1 MIHGSL
7 YRTGIACLSLAGTLP
22 IWAEFRSIDG
32 SGNHLIDATLGAAGD
47 DIIRLG
53 YPAAYPDGLGDVIT
67 DAGDLNA
74 RDVSN
79 ALSVQTEDMFNARGL
94 SDWSVQWG
102 QFITHDLDL
111 TPTGSAYDTL
121 LDGSTG
127 DFGIAINDA
136 FDPLGPNAIP
146 FNRSQYQ
153 DGTGDGSVRPSP
165 QGPQTV
171 PRVLT
176 NTITSYLD
184 ASMVYG
190 SDDTRA
196 AALRTFADGKL
207 VTSADG
213 LLPGYNDASLDNDDP
228 FGFGTGLFLAG
239 DVRAN
244 EQVGL
249 TATHALFVRE
259 HNRLADALATADPT
273 LDDETLY
280 QTARKI
286 VGAEIQAITYREYL
300 PSLLGNAAPDA
311 DDFAYSATVDPR
323 ITSSFAVAAFRFG
336 HSMQSGD
343 IKLINDANE
352 QIDAL
357 SLAEAFFD
365 PTILGDNPEKV
376 DLVLKGLATQTAQEN
391 DLAMHDALRNFL
403 FGPPGAGGMD
413 LMALDLERGRDHGL
427 ADVNALRLAYG
438 LTPVRRWADVTSD
451 AELAAELTAL
461 YGNNPNDADPFVVML
476 AEDHLPGASVGELTA
491 AIIAG
496 QFERLRDGDRLFFT
510 GDDDLLDP
518 LIASV
523 IDLDTITLADII
535 RLNTDLTAIQH
546 DVFFAAALG
555 GLDGDFDGNGAVDQ
569 GDLNLVLTNWG
580 TDFSDAL
587 PPTGWIGGG
596 LAGSVDQQELNL
608 VLNGWGS
615 TTAPSFAGF
624 AVPEP
629 AAALA
634 LLPMLRRCRRSA

>member
-1 MIHGSL
+1 MLHGSFH
-7 YRTGIACLSLAGTLP
+7 RIGIACVLLTGAPPGA
-22 IWAEFRSIDG
+22 AEFRSIDG
-32 SGNHLIDATLGAAGD
+32 SGNHLTNTTLGAAGD

-53 YPAAYPDGLGDVIT
+53 YPAAYPDDLGDVIT
-67 DAGDLNA
+67 DADHLNA

-79 ALSVQTEDMFNARGL
+79 ALSVQASDVFNARGL

-111 TPTGSAYDTL
+111 TPTDAAFNTH
-121 LDGSTG
+121 LDGTVG
-127 DFGIAINDA
+127 DYRIAVNDA
-136 FDPLGPNAIP
+136 SDPLGPNAIP

-153 DGTGDGSVRPSP
+153 SGTGDGTVRLTP

-176 NTITSYLD
+176 NTITSFLD

-196 AALRTFADGKL
+196 AALRTFEGGKL
-207 VTSADG
+207 VTSAGG
-213 LLPGYNDASLDNDDP
+213 LLPGYNDAGLDNDDP
-228 FGFGTGLFLAG
+228 FGIGGGLYLAG
-239 DVRAN
+239 DARAN

-259 HNRLADALATADPT
+259 HNRLAEALAEADPT

-300 PSLLGNAAPDA
+300 PAILGDAAPA
-311 DDFAYSATVDPR
+311 AEDFAYSSAIDPR

-343 IKLINDANE
+343 IKLVDDTN
-352 QIDAL
+352 QQVGAL

-365 PTILGDNPEKV
+365 PTILGDDPDKV

-413 LMALDLERGRDHGL
+413 LMALDLERARDHGL

-451 AELAAELTAL
+451 TELADELRAL

-476 AEDHLPGASVGELTA
+476 AEDHLAGASVGELTA

-518 LIASV
+518 LVTSV
-523 IDLDTITLADII
+523 IDLDTLTLADVI
-535 RLNTDLTAIQH
+535 RLNTGITALQ
-546 DVFFAAALG
+546 DDAFFAAALG
-555 GLDGDFDGNGAVDQ
+555 GLAGDFDGSGSVNQ
-569 GDLNLVLTNWG
+569 GDLNLVLNNWG
-580 TDFSDAL
+580 VNFTDGL
-587 PPTGWIGGG
+587 PPDGWIGGG
-596 LAGSVDQQELNL
+596 LSGSVDQGELNA
-608 VLNGWGS
+608 VLNHWGA
-615 TTAPSFAGF
+615 TAAPSFGGL

-629 AAALA
+629 AAALLVIP
-634 LLPMLRRCRRSA
+634 LLMGCRRAA